1 MSEETFNDFY
11 QENRK
16 LLSEYLETRL
26 QLLRL
31 IAIRTLS
38 RTFSMFIV
46 VCLVSF
52 MVLFFLLFLVI
63 SFSWLMADA
72 TGSAALGF
80 LCGAGVFLVII
91 MLAIV
96 FRKPLFLNPLIRLF
110 IHTSTQEEDED
121 EEGGDEAAFPQ

>member
-11 QENRK
+11 QENRR

-63 SFSWLMADA
+63 SFSWLMADV

-96 FRKPLFLNPLIRLF
+96 FSKPLFLNPLIRLF

-121 EEGGDEAAFPQ
+121 EDDQY

>member
-52 MVLFFLLFLVI
+52 MSCSFC
-63 SFSWLMADA
+63 FSWLFHFH
-72 TGSAALGF
+72 GSWQ
-80 LCGAGVFLVII
+80 
-91 MLAIV
+91 M
-96 FRKPLFLNPLIRLF
+96 
-110 IHTSTQEEDED
+110 
-121 EEGGDEAAFPQ
+121 

>member
-1 MSEETFNDFY
+1 MANETFSEFY
-11 QENRK
+11 QENSK
-16 LLSEYLETRL
+16 LLSEYLDTRM
-26 QLLRL
+26 QLIRL
-31 IAIRTLS
+31 MAIRTIS

-63 SFSWLMADA
+63 SFSWLMADV

-80 LCGAGVFLVII
+80 LCGAGVFLLILVLGII
-91 MLAIV
+91 

-121 EEGGDEAAFPQ
+121 DQY

>member
-91 MLAIV
+91 MLAVV

-121 EEGGDEAAFPQ
+121 EDDQY

>member
-1 MSEETFNDFY
+1 MSEQTFNDFY

-26 QLLRL
+26 QLFRL

-63 SFSWLMADA
+63 SFSWLMADV

-91 MLAIV
+91 MLAVV

-121 EEGGDEAAFPQ
+121 EDDQY